1 MGVLTESP
9 CLEYVTAGVAGLRPY
24 EPGMPIDELR
34 RRMGVQDVVKLAS
47 NENPNGPSPM
57 VIEAIRSQI
66 GASVLAQ
73 YPDGG
78 GFHLKKKLAEF
89 HNVEPECIT
98 LGNGSNDIL
107 EFVGR
112 VFLAPGRAA
121 AFSAY
126 AFAVYPIVTQAQG
139 ARALVVEARQSQD
152 AQAFGHDL
160 GAFSKALD
168 ETENVSVVFL
178 ANPNNP
184 TGTWV
189 QPADLE
195 VFLDRVPMKTIVVL
209 DEAYHDYQDPTLR
222 VDSLRLLKRFP
233 NLIVT
238 RTFSKAYG
246 LAGLRVGYS
255 LSSPIIANLLNRVR
269 QPFNMNAIAL
279 VAAEVAL
286 DDQEYVQRSV
296 AMNASEKARVRER
309 LTQLGLR
316 LLPSQTNFLTAGF
329 GRDCGL
335 LHRALLERGIIVRPM
350 GSYGLPQHLR
360 ITIGTKDQN
369 SRFLDALTEVLDR

>member
-1 MGVLTESP
+1 MAVSTELSFW
-9 CLEYVTAGVAGLRPY
+9 EFVAAGVAGLRPY

-34 RRMGVQDVVKLAS
+34 RQMAVHDVVKLAS
-47 NENPNGPSPM
+47 NENPNGPSPQ
-57 VIEAIRSQI
+57 VVEAIRSHI
-66 GASVLAQ
+66 DAAILAQ

-78 GFHLKKKLAEF
+78 GFRLKKKLAAF
-89 HNVEPECIT
+89 HDIEPERIT

-112 VFLAPGRAA
+112 VFLAPGRVAV
-121 AFSAY
+121 FSAY

-139 ARALVVEARQSQD
+139 ARALVVEARSDND
-152 AQAFGHDL
+152 AMAYGHDL
-160 GAFSKALD
+160 DAFSKALD
-168 ETENVSVVFL
+168 ETEDVSVVFV

-189 QPADLE
+189 QPSEFEA
-195 VFLDRVPMKTIVVL
+195 FLNRVPRRTIVVL
-209 DEAYHDYQDPTLR
+209 DEAYHEYLDPNLR
-222 VDSLRLLKRFP
+222 VGSRQLLERFP
-233 NLIVT
+233 NLVVT

-255 LSSPIIANLLNRVR
+255 LSSPEVADLLNRVR

-279 VAAEVAL
+279 VAAEAAL
-286 DDQEYVQRSV
+286 EDQDHVCRSV
-296 AMNASEKARVRER
+296 ALNALEKNRLHSR
-309 LTQLGLR
+309 LTQLGIR

-329 GRDCGL
+329 GRDCAP

-350 GSYGLPQHLR
+350 KSYGLSDYLR
-360 ITIGTKDQN
+360 ITIGTEEQN
-369 SRFLDALTEVLDR
+369 DRLMDTLTAVLGR